1 MFERKRHDRF
11 SGDDELNL
19 TKYSEKY
26 ILPTDG
32 GQPASDFYTPM
43 PQSEPAPQSAVSAS
57 ASAIPVATA
66 QSDSGERP
74 MVFAVKSH
82 RNMYVYEYSDRL
94 EYYLRTENGMFLY
107 NREAKN
113 R

>member
-1 MFERKRHDRF
+1 MFERRRQDRF
-11 SGDDELNL
+11 ANDENLNL

-32 GQPASDFYTPM
+32 GQDVSDLYTPP
-43 PQSEPAPQSAVSAS
+43 PQGDFAPQSAPSE
-57 ASAIPVATA
+57 SAIPVATA
-66 QSDSGERP
+66 QTENVERP

-107 NREAKN
+107 NKEPKKR
-113 R
+113 